1 MINKKK
7 LIPGIIVVFSFI
19 LALIL
24 IGLRPEAVASKRQY
38 IPPLVKTMMVEPTD
52 IQVIVKSQG
61 AVIPRTEINLTSEI
75 AGRVL
80 WVAEKLS
87 DGATFSQG
95 DTLLK
100 LDPRDY
106 ELALISAQ
114 SNLSQARV
122 ALSREEA
129 ESELARQEWEKVGDG
144 EASALALRKPQLAQA
159 KALLAATEASYEQAK
174 RNLDRSLITAPFPG
188 RVRNKNTDVGAIVT
202 PGTPLAIIYA
212 IDYVEVRLPI
222 ANKDLAFLEIP
233 FDGNLIKP
241 EEQPEVIVSADLGG
255 NSYEWK
261 GTIVRSE
268 AEIDP
273 RTRMLSV
280 VARIPNPYRL
290 LSNSIP
296 LKVGL
301 YVNADIKGK
310 KLRDVVI
317 LPRHVIYDK
326 DLVWV
331 TNKEGILSKREIQI
345 IREDGDRAFI
355 KEGLFFGDEILMT
368 RLGVII
374 DGMQVRMDEE
384 RRLN

>member
-1 MINKKK
+1 MASC
-7 LIPGIIVVFSFI
+7 FSL
-19 LALIL
+19 LAGCSNL
-24 IGLRPEAVASKRQY
+24 Y
-38 IPPLVKTMMVEPTD
+38 IPHNEN
-52 IQVIVKSQG
+52 I
-61 AVIPRTEINLTSEI
+61 
-75 AGRVL
+75 
-80 WVAEKLS
+80 
-87 DGATFSQG
+87 
-95 DTLLK
+95 
-100 LDPRDY
+100 DP
-106 ELALISAQ
+106 
-114 SNLSQARV
+114 
-122 ALSREEA
+122 
-129 ESELARQEWEKVGDG
+129 
-144 EASALALRKPQLAQA
+144 
-159 KALLAATEASYEQAK
+159 
-174 RNLDRSLITAPFPG
+174 
-188 RVRNKNTDVGAIVT
+188 
-202 PGTPLAIIYA
+202 
-212 IDYVEVRLPI
+212 
-222 ANKDLAFLEIP
+222 
-233 FDGNLIKP
+233 
-241 EEQPEVIVSADLGG
+241 
-255 NSYEWK
+255 
-261 GTIVRSE
+261 RSE